1 MKGNE
6 MKINSFQND
15 YFKDI
20 RFFELQSIILIT
32 TTSARDTCNYVW
44 PVKRHHNKLNCL

>member
-6 MKINSFQND
+6 MKINSFQNK

-20 RFFELQSIILIT
+20 RYFELQSIILIT
-32 TTSARDTCNYVW
+32 TISARDTCKSG
-44 PVKRHHNKLNCL
+44 P